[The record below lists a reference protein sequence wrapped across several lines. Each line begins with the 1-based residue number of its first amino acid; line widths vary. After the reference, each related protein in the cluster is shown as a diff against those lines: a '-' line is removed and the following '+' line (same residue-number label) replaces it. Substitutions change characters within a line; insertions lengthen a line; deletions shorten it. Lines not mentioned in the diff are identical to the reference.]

1 MKLHG
6 REVMMAYTV
15 GAMQDIAQMCPD
27 KDIRKIGDL
36 FSADDDMPFDFGA
49 VIKLVS
55 ILSYWGEE
63 KHRWE
68 NPGYERR
75 PFTEDELKTLMP
87 DQIQTLLTSAMSVM
101 RGDSEQTIET
111 EPEKNPKKD

>member
-1 MKLHG
+1 MELHG
-6 REVMMAYTV
+6 REVRMAYTV

-27 KDIRKIGDL
+27 KDIRKIGEM
-36 FSADDDMPFDFGA
+36 FSTDDDAPFDFGA
-49 VIKLVS
+49 MIKLVS

-75 PFTEDELKTLMP
+75 PFTEEELRTLMP
-87 DQIQTLLTSAMSVM
+87 DQVQTLMRGAMGVM
-101 RGDSEQTIET
+101 HGDSEQSVEA